1 MADTTKTLPTG
12 SRDDLLTQTIES
24 KALAS
29 GEVNKIEED
38 EKRKARQNMLIDK
51 LKTSSTQYKYLTS
64 KFNEEKLSRLIQSLE
79 AFKYGYN
86 ASAPLI
92 CLGPEKCPFF
102 HACPIGNGIKVNNMN
117 KKIPLYDDIND
128 FPIGDQCI
136 MEKVFIEQKLIDY
149 IQEFDID
156 PNKASEVGLVNDL
169 ALIDLHKNR
178 CVLFM
183 AAGDKEGEGVDFMK
197 VDITFGQV
205 AGLEAKAY
213 KEHPVIGII
222 EKLEKRRH
230 KILEELIG
238 TRKSKAAIMAKFHT
252 ANESSKLLDELER
265 VRRAIETKTPQTID
279 ISAEDIIEID

>member
-24 KALAS
+24 KALVS